1 MLPRRSTLRPGLLR
15 GSFEEHTLPALPV
28 SSDQSIESVRRRSL
42 FFLSFFLDLSSTE
55 SYRKRISLTIF
66 TIDPSRFT
74 RTCHLGSDG
83 EPTCDC
89 PAGYVGRRCEQCAI
103 GYQGNPL
110 IPGDMCVPVQ
120 QCDPDGS
127 LTPNADPN
135 TGKCRC
141 KVSHL
146 FRTHCFITLLRYLSY
161 YILSLMRSIF
171 ASVRKT

>member
-1 MLPRRSTLRPGLLR
+1 MLPRRSTLRPWLLR
-15 GSFEEHTLPALPV
+15 RSFEKRTLPALPV

-42 FFLSFFLDLSSTE
+42 FLFLSRSYDILNDLRS
-55 SYRKRISLTIF
+55 ILF
-66 TIDPSRFT
+66 RFT

-146 FRTHCFITLLRYLSY
+146 FRTHCFLSLSPLALLRYLTF
-161 YILSLMRSIF
+161 YIYP
-171 ASVRKT
+171 